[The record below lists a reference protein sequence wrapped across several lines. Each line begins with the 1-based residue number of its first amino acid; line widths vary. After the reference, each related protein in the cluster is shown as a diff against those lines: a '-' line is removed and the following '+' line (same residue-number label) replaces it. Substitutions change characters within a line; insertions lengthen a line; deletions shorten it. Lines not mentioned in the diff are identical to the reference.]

1 MTGTSILTTEVTT
14 IVEQFGADL
23 VPTVVALIGI
33 LVPVGLTLW
42 AIGFAVKKGLRFLQR
57 QANKSI

>member
-57 QANKSI
+57 QAKKSI